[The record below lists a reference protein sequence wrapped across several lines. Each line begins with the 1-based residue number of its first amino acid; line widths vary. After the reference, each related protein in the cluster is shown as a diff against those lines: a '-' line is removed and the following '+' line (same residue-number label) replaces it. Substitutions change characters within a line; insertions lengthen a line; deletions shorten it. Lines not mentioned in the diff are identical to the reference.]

1 MGSCSSAALCPCI
14 LEGRQREL
22 DKDDLMLMKEKEK
35 EYEKLVIPG
44 REVIPSSRIV
54 QVEGQSGSYSA
65 YLRKT
70 QPTGNFK
77 STTEDE
83 LVLVPDVV
91 DDDEDTLQVVVEGA
105 EHKDKG
111 QYLYFA

>member
-1 MGSCSSAALCPCI
+1 MSRDI
-14 LEGRQREL
+14 
-22 DKDDLMLMKEKEK
+22 MLANAN
-35 EYEKLVIPG
+35 YG
-44 REVIPSSRIV
+44 ANRFSGTA
-54 QVEGQSGSYSA
+54 QWHCASGSYSA

-70 QPTGNFK
+70 QPTENFHK